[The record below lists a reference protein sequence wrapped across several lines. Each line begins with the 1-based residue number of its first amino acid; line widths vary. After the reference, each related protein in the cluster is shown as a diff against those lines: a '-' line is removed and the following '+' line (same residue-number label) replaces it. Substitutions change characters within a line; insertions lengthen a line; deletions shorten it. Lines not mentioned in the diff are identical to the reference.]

1 MVYPQWLAGCR
12 MEADNIRVR
21 YWGRVGVRWLC
32 AVVLEDGE
40 TLHNA
45 FYDRRFKP

>member
-1 MVYPQWLAGCR
+1 MQPNGR
-12 MEADNIRVR
+12 IR
-21 YWGRVGVRWLC
+21 YWGRVGERWLRV
-32 AVVLEDGE
+32 VVLEDGK